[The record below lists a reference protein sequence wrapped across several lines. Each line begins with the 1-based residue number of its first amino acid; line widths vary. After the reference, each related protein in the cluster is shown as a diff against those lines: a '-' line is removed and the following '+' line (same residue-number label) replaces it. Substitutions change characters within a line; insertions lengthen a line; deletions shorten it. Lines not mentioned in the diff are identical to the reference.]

1 LSSAL
6 PIRTNTAA
14 EILVIE
20 DDERLSHVFAVTLEA
35 AGYRILSARTG
46 QQALEE
52 VRTRN
57 PEIILLD
64 LGLPDGDGLGL
75 IPRLRQL
82 TAAPIIVVSA
92 REREDDKVRAL
103 DAGANDYL
111 TKPFSV
117 PELGARIRAAL
128 RTGMM
133 VAGGARTEPTVLAFG
148 EFRLDLESR
157 RLLRAQQ
164 PVSLSLTEFRLLAT
178 LARHANQVVTT
189 ARLLKETW
197 GVAYQRNAAYVRVYM
212 HALRRKIEIDPA
224 HPRYLLNEIGLGYR
238 LRTSG
243 DDSR

>member
-1 LSSAL
+1 M
-6 PIRTNTAA
+6 NTTA

-20 DDERLSHVFAVTLEA
+20 DDERLSHVFSVTLEA
-35 AGYRILSARTG
+35 FGYRILAAQSG

-64 LGLPDGDGLGL
+64 LGLPDGDGLAL
-75 IPRLRQL
+75 IPRLRQH

-128 RTGMM
+128 RSGMM
-133 VAGGARTEPTVLAFG
+133 VTTGGSRTAPTVLSFG

-157 RLLRAQQ
+157 RLLRSQQ
-164 PVSLSLTEFRLLAT
+164 PVSLSLTEVRLLAS

-197 GVAYQRNAAYVRVYM
+197 GGAYQRKAAYVRVYM
-212 HALRRKIEIDPA
+212 HALRRKIEVDPA

-243 DDSR
+243 DDPR

>member
-1 LSSAL
+1 MTEGGAL
-6 PIRTNTAA
+6 
-14 EILVIE
+14 LLLIE
-20 DDERLSHVFAVTLEA
+20 DDLPTRRALVANLVGHGHQVDEA
-35 AGYRILSARTG
+35 GTAADGLRAWEDRRPDL
-46 QQALEE
+46 
-52 VRTRN
+52 
-57 PEIILLD
+57 ILLD

>member
-1 LSSAL
+1 MS
-6 PIRTNTAA
+6 TAA

-20 DDERLSHVFAVTLEA
+20 DDERLSHVFVVTLVEA
-35 AGYRILSARTG
+35 FGYRILAARSG

-75 IPRLRQL
+75 IPRLRQH

-128 RTGMM
+128 RSGMM
-133 VAGGARTEPTVLAFG
+133 VTGGSRTGPTLLSFG

-157 RLLRAQQ
+157 RLLRSQQ
-164 PVSLSLTEFRLLAT
+164 PVALSLTEFRLLAS

-197 GVAYQRNAAYVRVYM
+197 GGAYQRKAAYVRVYM
-212 HALRRKIEIDPA
+212 HALRRKIEVDPA

-243 DDSR
+243 DDSG